1 MELKETNLP
10 GCYTVQPKVFPDS
23 RGQFA
28 KLFSGE
34 VFAKLGLTTDFPE
47 LACSVSHQRVL
58 RGLHFQLPPAD
69 HAKVVFCVEGK
80 VVDVVVDIRVGS
92 PTYGKSLVVE
102 LDAARGNGLYIPRG
116 FAHGFYVPVEK
127 AVFVYKIETPWV
139 PALDAG
145 IAWDS
150 ANVDWPD
157 TSPVLSEKDKKLP
170 KLADFI
176 SPFRYGA
183 K

>member
-1 MELKETNLP
+1 MELTETHLP
-10 GCYTVQPKVFPDS
+10 GCFIVEPKVFPDS
-23 RGQFA
+23 RGQFV

-34 VFAKLGLTTDFPE
+34 VFAKKGLTADFPE
-47 LACSVSHQRVL
+47 LACSVSKKGVL

-69 HAKVVFCVEGK
+69 HAKVVYCVEGK
-80 VVDVVVDIRVGS
+80 VLDAVVDLRVGS
-92 PTYGKSLVVE
+92 PTYGQGGMWE
-102 LDAARGNGLYIPRG
+102 IDAARGNGLYIPRG

-150 ANVDWPD
+150 ANLDWPD
-157 TSPVLSEKDKKLP
+157 RSPVLSDKDRKLP
-170 KLADFI
+170 PLKDFK
-176 SPFRYGA
+176 SPFRYQPR
-183 K
+183 